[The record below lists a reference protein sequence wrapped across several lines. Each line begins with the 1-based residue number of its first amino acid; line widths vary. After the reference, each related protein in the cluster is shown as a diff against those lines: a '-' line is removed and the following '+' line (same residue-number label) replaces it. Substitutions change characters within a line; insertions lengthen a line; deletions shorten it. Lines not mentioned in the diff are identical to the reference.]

1 MIDLTRSGGLAA
13 LTLSCITACKVA
25 VFLVL
30 CSSGLQRPYVGDNAA
45 NIYLPAANRLLT
57 TGTFN
62 DSGSLMYSSQAPGY
76 PVFLALTKAFFGE
89 RYLAVVVCLQ
99 ILVDNC
105 VALLLLALGKR
116 VTSIAAGFWAGVLW
130 LVFPPAVVISTWI
143 TSETLFTALLVLSI
157 VVWIFGLAAPRGLR
171 LSFAA
176 GLALGVASLIRGTTL
191 LLPVG
196 FFAMACLRGVSKG
209 LVKSALL
216 LLGMCLV
223 VAPWTLRNLKVLGE
237 PIVVQTGFG
246 SFFLQGSRSE
256 YFTIRGKLGAYPNLV
271 REAAQDGLVKPTD
284 AKATSHQ
291 RWLLSLGL
299 RNYRLRM
306 EQEPWSLLPF
316 AAWKFG
322 RLWYGTENGL
332 AHRQTVLGLCS
343 LLIVPAGALQ
353 IWRWR
358 RSHAQ
363 LSMTLS
369 LLVLYFVLIPLVGLP
384 ELRYVMPVYPFLT
397 FAAVHLYAELFAPSQ
412 NPQPASVV
420 LSSKAV

>member
-1 MIDLTRSGGLAA
+1 
-13 LTLSCITACKVA
+13 
-25 VFLVL
+25 
-30 CSSGLQRPYVGDNAA
+30 
-45 NIYLPAANRLLT
+45 
-57 TGTFN
+57 
-62 DSGSLMYSSQAPGY
+62 MYSSQAPGY

-237 PIVVQTGFG
+237 PIVVQIIFSSGVAKRIFYDTRKVG
-246 SFFLQGSRSE
+246 S
-256 YFTIRGKLGAYPNLV
+256 
-271 REAAQDGLVKPTD
+271 
-284 AKATSHQ
+284 
-291 RWLLSLGL
+291 
-299 RNYRLRM
+299 
-306 EQEPWSLLPF
+306 LP
-316 AAWKFG
+316 
-322 RLWYGTENGL
+322 
-332 AHRQTVLGLCS
+332 
-343 LLIVPAGALQ
+343 
-353 IWRWR
+353 
-358 RSHAQ
+358 Q
-363 LSMTLS
+363 LSSRGRSGWTCEADRRESNLTPA
-369 LLVLYFVLIPLVGLP
+369 LALISWV
-384 ELRYVMPVYPFLT
+384 
-397 FAAVHLYAELFAPSQ
+397 A
-412 NPQPASVV
+412 
-420 LSSKAV
+420 